1 MENPAKPMSDE
12 ALMKALASQGVKVA
26 RRTAAR
32 YREQPGILPS
42 HLRRSFPDAAPK
54 RLSPSAALRMLAP

>member
-1 MENPAKPMSDE
+1 
-12 ALMKALASQGVKVA
+12 MKALASQGVKVA